1 MRKILRSLILGLGIA
16 GFVFLLHA
24 CAAPPLNNE
33 SSSAITVPEAEL
45 ECEPCEPPE
54 LEPLPEGYS
63 LGNTQEQ
70 ASTEVQKGVEELYT
84 RITPEQ
90 ALEMMNGDDP
100 VLIVDVRTE
109 EEYAT
114 GHIPGALLLP
124 NETIGETQPELLP
137 DKSATILVYCRSGNR
152 SRTASIKLLELGYE
166 NVYDFGGITSW
177 PYEITTDNA
186 A

>member
-1 MRKILRSLILGLGIA
+1 
-16 GFVFLLHA
+16 
-24 CAAPPLNNE
+24 
-33 SSSAITVPEAEL
+33 
-45 ECEPCEPPE
+45 
-54 LEPLPEGYS
+54 
-63 LGNTQEQ
+63 
-70 ASTEVQKGVEELYT
+70 
-84 RITPEQ
+84 
-90 ALEMMNGDDP
+90 MMNGDDP

-137 DKSATILVYCRSGNR
+137 DKNATILVYCRSGNR
-152 SRTASIKLLELGYE
+152 SRTASIKLLGLGYE